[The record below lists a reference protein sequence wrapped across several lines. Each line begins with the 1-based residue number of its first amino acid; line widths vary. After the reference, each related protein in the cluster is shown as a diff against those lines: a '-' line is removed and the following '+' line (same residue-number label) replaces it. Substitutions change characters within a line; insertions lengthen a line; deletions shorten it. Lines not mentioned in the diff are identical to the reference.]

1 MRILSDF
8 GRHGNKR
15 WNILLQNKTDV
26 ISDLSGIRRSKCVRY
41 ICLNGHQVFCEV
53 DLSFTL
59 CPACLRIVGVVI
71 DPDEIRIRG
80 VVIDPIRGT
89 FDGKMILIDS
99 ERRQHGKAA
108 KKTDS
113 VDLSTSELNE
123 PNESSTEPSPLVK
136 VWRLLCRMWTTSG
149 VLPVWKRLHAVKRSR
164 LGLMI
169 PGALTPVLCARNCRS
184 S

>member
-1 MRILSDF
+1 VRPLYLSD
-8 GRHGNKR
+8 
-15 WNILLQNKTDV
+15 
-26 ISDLSGIRRSKCVRY
+26 
-41 ICLNGHQVFCEV
+41 GHQVFCEV

-99 ERRQHGKAA
+99 ERRQHGRPR
-108 KKTDS
+108 KKPIAF
-113 VDLSTSELNE
+113 DLSTSELNE
-123 PNESSTEPSPLVK
+123 PNESSTEPSPLVEGLASA
-136 VWRLLCRMWTTSG
+136 VSNVDNQRGFAS
-149 VLPVWKRLHAVKRSR
+149 VERLHAVKRSR

-169 PGALTPVLCARNCRS
+169 PGALTPVLCARKL
-184 S
+184 